1 MPPQPPDGEALRD
14 ELRPRTI
21 VVLYGSDP
29 ASTRAVCRAAALAE
43 SAGARLVVVVAAA
56 RAGERV
62 PLEPAA
68 APLHGAPF
76 VPRSSEPEEDARARR
91 AEEARRLAGDAA
103 EVVDVPDPGLGAAI
117 EVARGVSADLL
128 VVGAGGRSLL
138 GRLLGPDPDDP
149 DVGDLGC
156 DLLVVHDPSAP
167 EGGFAP

>member
-1 MPPQPPDGEALRD
+1 MPPQQPDGEALRD

-21 VVLYGSDP
+21 VVLHGSDA
-29 ASTRAVCRAAALAE
+29 ASTRAVCRAAAVAE
-43 SAGARLVVVVAAA
+43 AAGARLVVVVPAVAE
-56 RAGERV
+56 GEGV

-76 VPRSSEPEEDARARR
+76 VPRSSEPDDEARERR
-91 AEEARRLAGDAA
+91 AEEARRLAGDTA
-103 EVVDVPDPGLGAAI
+103 ELVEAPDSGLGAAI
-117 EVARGVSADLL
+117 EVAHGVDADLL

-149 DVGDLGC
+149 AVGDLGC

-167 EGGFAP
+167 AGGFAS